1 MRLVFPKCKNSK
13 NFYREITLEAK
24 IKVNKNEKVLKK
36 IYDISKGG
44 ELRKPIRC
52 DCCGEIYGRRH
63 SQHINSFKKWNKDL
77 CLKCV
82 RKGEFEAQT
91 QAKRK
96 QTCIEKYGQ
105 DNPSKVS
112 EF

>member
-1 MRLVFPKCKNSK
+1 MGYNCKCGDILLVKPTELQDGS
-13 NFYREITLEAK
+13 A
-24 IKVNKNEKVLKK
+24 IK
-36 IYDISKGG
+36 
-44 ELRKPIRC
+44 ELRRC
-52 DCCGEIYGRRH
+52 ACCGEIYGRRH